1 MVSVEPTKAG
11 LNKHNIRLPRIYLN
25 LTLLIQYFTRT
36 AGLVLGHKIAN
47 DTAFYLGYINAVSFY
62 SPALSLP

>member
-1 MVSVEPTKAG
+1 MVSVEATKAG

-36 AGLVLGHKIAN
+36 AGLVLGHKIVN
-47 DTAFYLGYINAVSFY
+47 DTAFYLD
-62 SPALSLP
+62 

>member
-11 LNKHNIRLPRIYLN
+11 LNKHNIRLPRIYFHLN
-25 LTLLIQYFTRT
+25 LLIEYFTRT

>member
-11 LNKHNIRLPRIYLN
+11 LNKHNIRLPRIYFH

-47 DTAFYLGYINAVSFY
+47 DTAFYINAVSFY
-62 SPALSLP
+62 YPALSLP